1 MALRELACV
10 AGAWKWWA
18 KGRTGVREGD
28 TRGVREKATKLI
40 KINRAPRVFL

>member
-10 AGAWKWWA
+10 AGAWKWWT

-28 TRGVREKATKLI
+28 PRGVREKATKLI
-40 KINRAPRVFL
+40 KIKRAPRVFL